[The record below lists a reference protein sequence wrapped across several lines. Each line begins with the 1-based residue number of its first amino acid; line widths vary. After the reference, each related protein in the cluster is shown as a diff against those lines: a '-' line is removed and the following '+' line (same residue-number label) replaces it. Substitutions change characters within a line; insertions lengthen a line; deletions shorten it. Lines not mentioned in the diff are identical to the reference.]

1 MGLKWRNPAHGAHT
15 DGAYSMMKS
24 GTFQN
29 RISFANVALAFL
41 LFAHAASSIAKPNEK
56 AAGSPATEA
65 AAKPVC
71 IFSEADQQKAR
82 KLVERTDAFKT
93 VQREAKQATPVG
105 RVVNLDGIDHPALWK
120 GRCHQSVTVYVD
132 RLNRFER
139 RFTMLVDLGT
149 GKLFLEDING
159 EYQAL
164 KKSAPGRAKPAARP
178 TGS

>member
-1 MGLKWRNPAHGAHT
+1 M
-15 DGAYSMMKS
+15 
-24 GTFQN
+24 
-29 RISFANVALAFL
+29 
-41 LFAHAASSIAKPNEK
+41 
-56 AAGSPATEA
+56 
-65 AAKPVC
+65 
-71 IFSEADQQKAR
+71 
-82 KLVERTDAFKT
+82 ERTAEFKT

-105 RVVNLDGIDHPALWK
+105 RVAYIDGMDRPVLWK

-139 RFTMLVDLGT
+139 RFTMLVDLGA

-164 KKSAPGRAKPAARP
+164 KKPVPGRAKPVARP